1 MHKFRNLTIIFI
13 LLSSLSSSLVLAD
26 QVVERKNYPKG
37 HVTVDG
43 IKIDGTERDI
53 TMADGSSAVVLQYQI
68 RAYPGDEAKYG
79 DKNGKYRFF
88 KNAAEKGYVTNT
100 LTFIAISNSKLQYD
114 LSSGKSAIVRNA
126 KGKPLEINFKK
137 TWKEFD
143 GQEGI
148 YAVEMDHLKNLPYA
162 KPYFDEEIGWWAV
175 NSGLPVEKNGE
186 LVASGDRAL
195 SAQSLKDIWGVN
207 GYAPQAPT
215 RDVLTEFSSE
225 NPPKDGIYQNY
236 KYFKKI
242 GDGLATSN
250 VDVFKAGQKLNKT
263 EADAIK
269 VKKDVELVNAR
280 VEIDSFDPD
289 NKDKLLQDYFSK
301 KAEKKNDGKKD
312 EGKNWWDKLL
322 SWLVYDEDFVTQ
334 QVEEMKGLLSAGI
347 GDGFSISE
355 GRDERTV
362 LYDYALE
369 QGQWTNGY
377 GTISIYGGI
386 DVLRNLGTGFT
397 SINDWYTISKGFTK
411 WLFVLASNAYI
422 IKKLYKRFDGNG

>member
-1 MHKFRNLTIIFI
+1 MLKLKSLTILFI
-13 LLSSLSSSLVLAD
+13 LLSSLSSSLALAD

-43 IKIDGTERDI
+43 IKIDGTEREI
-53 TMADGSSAVVLQYQI
+53 TMPDGSSAVVLQYQV
-68 RAYPGDEAKYG
+68 RAYLGDEAKYG

-88 KNAAEKGYVTNT
+88 KQAAEKGYVTNT

-114 LSSGKSAIVRNA
+114 LSSGESAIVKNA

-148 YAVEMDHLKNLPYA
+148 YAVEMDHLRNLPYA
-162 KPYFDEEIGWWAV
+162 KSYFDDEIGWWAV

-186 LVASGDRAL
+186 LVPSGDRAL
-195 SAQSLKDIWGVN
+195 STQSLKDIWGVN

-215 RDVLTEFSSE
+215 RNVLTEFSRA
-225 NPPKDGIYQNY
+225 NPPKDGSYQNY

-242 GDGLATSN
+242 GDGLATAN
-250 VDVFKAGQKLNKT
+250 VDVFKAGQKLSKT
-263 EADAIK
+263 EADIIK
-269 VKKDVELVNAR
+269 AKKDIELINAR

-289 NKDKLLQDYFSK
+289 GKDKLLQDYFSK
-301 KAEKKNDGKKD
+301 KKEKKNDEKKE

-322 SWLVYDEDFVTQ
+322 SWLVYDEDFVTN
-334 QVEEMKGLLSAGI
+334 QVEEMQNLFSAGI
-347 GDGFSISE
+347 GDGFKVEE

-377 GTISIYGGI
+377 GTIEIYGGI
-386 DVLRNLGTGFT
+386 DVVRNLGTGFT

-411 WLFVLASNAYI
+411 WLFILASNAYI
-422 IKKLYKRFDGNG
+422 IKKVYKRFD